1 MKQISP
7 LSTAAAVSL
16 PRTELFIDGAWQA
29 ASDNATFA
37 VEDPATG
44 EAFAAVSS
52 ATVDDGRRAARA
64 ADTALSGWR
73 NRKPRARA
81 EVLRAAFELMASA
94 KDRIADLIVA
104 ENGKARVDALAEVDY
119 AAEFFRWYSEEA
131 VRLPGFLSQS
141 PQSDR
146 RIIEISQPVGVSLL
160 LAPWNLPAAM
170 ITRKVAPALAAGCTT
185 IVKPSPQTPLTAL
198 LLAEILHQAGVPAGV
213 VNVVPTDN
221 EAAVVADLIERGPV
235 RMVSF
240 TGSTRV
246 GSLLLRQASTRI
258 LNTSMELGGNAPFIV
273 FADADVDE
281 AVTGAVQA
289 KMRHNAEACT
299 AANRFYVH
307 SSVRCE
313 FVAKL
318 TEAMSKLRVG
328 PGHAPGVQVG
338 PMATARAR
346 DGLRSAVSGALDS
359 GATLRL
365 GGDQPDGPGYFFAP
379 VLIDDVPADAPILDH
394 ELFGPVAPVVEFDTT
409 AEVIEMANNTE
420 MGLGSYV
427 YTNDLKL
434 GLRVAED
441 LHTGM
446 VGLNTGIFSDPAA
459 PFGGM
464 KQSGIGREGGRHGI
478 AEFLET
484 KYIATTW

>member
-1 MKQISP
+1 MSQTP
-7 LSTAAAVSL
+7 TLDGPPTLVL
-16 PRTELFIDGAWQA
+16 PRTELFIDGTWQP
-29 ASDNATFA
+29 SCDGGTLT

-44 EAFAAVSS
+44 DVFAEVSS
-52 ATVDDGRRAARA
+52 ANSEDAWHAAKA
-64 ADTALSGWR
+64 AEHAQPTWGALA
-73 NRKPRARA
+73 PRARA
-81 EVLRAAFELMASA
+81 EILRRAFDLMKAA
-94 KDRIADLIVA
+94 KHRIADIIVA
-104 ENGKARVDALAEVDY
+104 ENGKSRTDALAEVDY

-131 VRLPGFLSQS
+131 VRLPGYLSQS

-170 ITRKVAPALAAGCTT
+170 ITRKVAPALAAGCTA

-198 LLAEILHQAGVPAGV
+198 LIAEILAEAGVPAGV
-213 VNVVPTDN
+213 VNMLPTDQ
-221 EAAVVADLIERGPV
+221 ETSVVAELIDDGPV

-246 GSLLLRQASTRI
+246 GSMLLRQASTRI

-273 FADADVDE
+273 FADADIDAAVAG
-281 AVTGAVQA
+281 AVTA

-307 SSVRCE
+307 ANVRKQ

-318 TEAMSKLRVG
+318 TAAFSQLRIG
-328 PGHAPGVQVG
+328 PGYAPDVQIG
-338 PMATARAR
+338 PMVSARAR
-346 DGLRSAVSGALDS
+346 DSLRRAVFE
-359 GATLRL
+359 ATDHGGTIRL
-365 GGDQPDGPGYFFAP
+365 GESQPDGPGYFFAP
-379 VLIDDVPADAPILDH
+379 VLIDDVPADSPILDH
-394 ELFGPVAPVVEFDTT
+394 ELFGPVAPVVEFSTT
-409 AEVIEMANNTE
+409 AEVVEMANNTE
-420 MGLGSYV
+420 MGLGSYI
-427 YTNDLKL
+427 YTDDLKL
-434 GLRVAED
+434 GLRTAEQ

-446 VGLNTGIFSDPAA
+446 VGLNTGMFSDPAA
-459 PFGGM
+459 PFGGV

-478 AEFLET
+478 GEFLET